1 MFRGRA
7 KTLKFIRRIS
17 CVLSLLAITI
27 LAGCASVSPDGP
39 PPPNQ
44 QEILELAQVIRALG
58 DDVDPEE
65 ADRAAH
71 IAYEY
76 PLQLAQEYQVTD
88 SALIHNMKVNN
99 GTRPRGLCWHWAQ
112 DMETRLKQENFQTLD
127 LHRAIA
133 NSNMLLRIDHS
144 TVIVSSRGETM
155 YEGLVLDPWRYSG
168 ELHWTP
174 PREDSSYA
182 WRPREEVLAEKRE
195 RLVARNRSANS
206 ISVSTGQAGN

>member
-1 MFRGRA
+1 M
-7 KTLKFIRRIS
+7 KIIRRIS
-17 CVLSLLAITI
+17 CVLSLLVITI
-27 LAGCASVSPDGP
+27 LAGCATTSPAGP

-76 PLQLAQEYQVTD
+76 PLQLAQEYQITD

-144 TVIVSSRGETM
+144 TVIVSSRGDTM

-195 RLVARNRSANS
+195 RMVAQNRSTNS

>member
-1 MFRGRA
+1 
-7 KTLKFIRRIS
+7 
-17 CVLSLLAITI
+17 VLSLLVITI
-27 LAGCASVSPDGP
+27 LAGCATTSPGGP

-144 TVIVSSRGETM
+144 TVIVSSRGDTM

-195 RLVARNRSANS
+195 RLVARNRSTNS

>member
-1 MFRGRA
+1 
-7 KTLKFIRRIS
+7 
-17 CVLSLLAITI
+17 VLSLLVITI
-27 LAGCASVSPDGP
+27 LAGCATTSPAGP

-76 PLQLAQEYQVTD
+76 PLQLAQEYQITD

-144 TVIVSSRGETM
+144 TVIVSSRGDTM

-195 RLVARNRSANS
+195 RMVAQNRSTNS